1 MRVRRHLPPLRLPAR
16 EDWQR
21 GLARLRAV
29 DRRHAG
35 RWAAIAAGVLL
46 AGYLTAALV
55 LFPAP
60 ILSRSQEVPRLLG
73 LDRAGARE
81 QVTAAGLSLAPDSTE
96 THASAEPGTVIWQDP
111 PPGVRAPEGARVLL
125 ITSAG
130 AAKISVPDL
139 AGYDAQLAR
148 AFVRA
153 AGLVVSRVE
162 SVPAAAP
169 PGVTVVTRPP
179 ASALLAPGGK
189 VVLVVSQG
197 AATIGVPDL
206 LGLSTADARVR
217 LEQDG
222 LRLGTVERRR
232 TVDATPGTVVAQR
245 PAGGT
250 LAASGTVVDIVV
262 ARSP

>member
-1 MRVRRHLPPLRLPAR
+1 MRIRRHLPPLRWPSRA
-16 EDWQR
+16 DWER
-21 GLARLRAV
+21 GLDRLRTL
-29 DRRHAG
+29 DRR
-35 RWAAIAAGVLL
+35 RAGVWIGVGGGALL
-46 AGYLTAALV
+46 AGYLTASLI

-60 ILSRSQEVPRLLG
+60 LLSSSQEVPRLLG
-73 LDRAGARE
+73 LDRASAKE
-81 QVTAAGLSLAPDSTE
+81 QVTAAGLSLAPDSAE
-96 THASAEPGTVIWQDP
+96 AHATAEVGTVIWQDP

-130 AAKISVPDL
+130 AAKIAVPDL
-139 AGYDAQLAR
+139 AGYDGQLAR

-179 ASALLAPGGK
+179 SPAVLPPGGK

-197 AATIGVPDL
+197 AATIGVPAL
-206 LGLSTADARVR
+206 LGLSTADARLR

-232 TVDATPGTVVAQR
+232 SHDATPGTVVAQR
-245 PAGGT
+245 PAAGT
-250 LAASGTVVDIVV
+250 LAAPGTVIDIVV

>member
-29 DRRHAG
+29 DRRQAG
-35 RWAAIAAGVLL
+35 RWAAAAAGAIL
-46 AGYLTAALV
+46 AGYLTASLII
-55 LFPAP
+55 FPAP
-60 ILSRSQEVPRLLG
+60 IFSGSQEVPRLLG
-73 LDRAGARE
+73 LDGAAARE
-81 QVTAAGLSLAPDSTE
+81 QVAAAGLSLAPDSAE
-96 THASAEPGTVIWQDP
+96 THAAAEPGTVIWQDP

-130 AAKISVPDL
+130 AANVRVPDL

-148 AFVRA
+148 IFVRA

-162 SVPAAAP
+162 SVPAAAA

-179 ASALLAPGGK
+179 ASAVLPPGGK

-197 AATIGVPDL
+197 APTIGVPQL
-206 LGLSTADARVR
+206 LGLSTTDARVR

-232 TVDATPGTVVAQR
+232 TPDASPGTVVAQR
-245 PAGGT
+245 PAAGT

>member
-29 DRRHAG
+29 DPRLAR
-35 RWAAIAAGVLL
+35 RWAAIALGAVL
-46 AGYLTAALV
+46 AGYLTAALI

-60 ILSRSQEVPRLLG
+60 IFSGTREVPRLLE
-73 LDRAGARE
+73 LDEAAARE
-81 QVTAAGLSLAPDSTE
+81 QIAAAGLALGPDSSE
-96 THASAEPGTVIWQDP
+96 AHASAEPGTVIWQDP
-111 PPGVRAPEGARVLL
+111 PPGVRAPEETRVL
-125 ITSAG
+125 IVTSRG
-130 AAKISVPDL
+130 AAKVPMPDV

-162 SVPAAAP
+162 SIPGSAAA
-169 PGVTVVTRPP
+169 GVVMATRPP
-179 ASALLAPGGK
+179 APAVVAPGTR
-189 VVLVVSQG
+189 VVLIVSQG
-197 AATIGVPDL
+197 AAIIGVPQL
-206 LGLSTADARVR
+206 LGLSTTDARVR

-222 LRLGTVERRR
+222 LRIGTVERRR
-232 TVDATPGTVVAQR
+232 TYDATPGTVIAQR
-245 PAGGT
+245 PAAGT
-250 LAASGTVVDIVV
+250 LAAPGTVVDIVI

>member
-1 MRVRRHLPPLRLPAR
+1 
-16 EDWQR
+16 
-21 GLARLRAV
+21 
-29 DRRHAG
+29 
-35 RWAAIAAGVLL
+35 
-46 AGYLTAALV
+46 
-55 LFPAP
+55 
-60 ILSRSQEVPRLLG
+60 
-73 LDRAGARE
+73 
-81 QVTAAGLSLAPDSTE
+81 
-96 THASAEPGTVIWQDP
+96 
-111 PPGVRAPEGARVLL
+111 VLL

-130 AAKISVPDL
+130 AAKIPVPDL

-179 ASALLAPGGK
+179 ASALLPPGGK

-197 AATIGVPDL
+197 APTIGVPEL
-206 LGLSTADARVR
+206 LGLSTTDARVR

-232 TVDATPGTVVAQR
+232 TPDATPGTVVAQR
-245 PAGGT
+245 PAAGT
-250 LAASGTVVDIVV
+250 LAAPGTVVDIVV

>member
-16 EDWQR
+16 EDWAR
-21 GLARLRAV
+21 GLTRLRAV
-29 DRRHAG
+29 DRRRAG
-35 RWAAIAAGVLL
+35 RWAAAAVGTLL

-55 LFPAP
+55 IFPTP

-73 LDRAGARE
+73 LDGAAARE
-81 QVTAAGLSLAPDSTE
+81 QVASAGLSLAPDSAE
-96 THASAEPGTVIWQDP
+96 THATAEPGTVIWQDP

-130 AAKISVPDL
+130 AAKIRVPDL

-148 AFVRA
+148 VFVRA

-162 SVPAAAP
+162 SVPAAAA

-179 ASALLAPGGK
+179 AAAVLPPGGA

-197 AATIGVPDL
+197 APTIGVPEL

-232 TVDATPGTVVAQR
+232 TPDATPGTVVAQR
-245 PAGGT
+245 PAAGT
-250 LAASGTVVDIVV
+250 LAAPGTVVDIVV